1 MCEKNTKST
10 CQHCPP
16 EGAYVE
22 AANSADRA
30 ELINVPLISNL
41 LLILMPK
48 CSFCLLAYTSSVML
62 CTRNETL
69 VATSTHSSPLTIAL
83 TTSFCLFILVGI
95 LLNRRGRRTWYA
107 LALALSGI
115 ACMLISV
122 VLGGGE
128 WLYYTGSVL
137 VFLGIWVN
145 GSFRYVWNQMVQLAR
160 GPGSGSS
167 EQLFRTR

>member
-48 CSFCLLAYTSSVML
+48 C
-62 CTRNETL
+62 
-69 VATSTHSSPLTIAL
+69 
-83 TTSFCLFILVGI
+83 SFCLFILVGI